1 MGEIDSL
8 KEVLKESFSKIRED
22 MKKMSSEISSLKKEN
37 KELRERINTLE
48 KTREK
53 VSLKKEIMSK
63 FDKNKKNVIKQKIV
77 ELIQFKKAPISEI
90 KEIIVDQQ
98 GYCSKASFYRY
109 VEELKRDR
117 KVNSITVNDREVY
130 I

>member
-1 MGEIDSL
+1 MGEVDSL

-22 MKKMSSEISSLKKEN
+22 IKKMTSELSGVKKEN

-48 KTREK
+48 KTRQK
-53 VSLKKEIMSK
+53 ASLKSEIMSK
-63 FDKNKKNVIKQKIV
+63 FDKNKKSVIKQKII

-90 KEIIVDQQ
+90 KDIIVDQQ
-98 GYCSKASFYRY
+98 KYCSKASFYRY
-109 VEELKRDR
+109 VEELKRTG
-117 KVNSITVNDREVY
+117 KVNSVTVNEREVY

>member
-8 KEVLKESFSKIRED
+8 KGVLKESFSKIRED
-22 MKKMSSEISSLKKEN
+22 IKKMSSDLSNVKKEN
-37 KELRERINTLE
+37 KELKDRINTLE

-53 VSLKKEIMSK
+53 ANLKSEIMSK
-63 FDKNKKNVIKQKIV
+63 FNKNKKNVIKQKII

-98 GYCSKASFYRY
+98 KYCSKASFYRY
-109 VEELKRDR
+109 VEELKRNG
-117 KVNSITVNDREVY
+117 KVNSVTVNEREVY